1 MAQQNADIHAMATE
15 LTVGRLKIAEL
26 QKELD
31 KAHALFT
38 GFRLCFFPVEGKHA
52 EEGAEGARQ
61 GASGAFMT
69 HSSVFSFSFAGGHL
83 EEDAEG
89 EVDLGLSR
97 PHLPLSCIKPS
108 LVRQCHPFF
117 YSCVPAPLRCNYP
130 SVRWPSEEHW
140 WPAPALLSSLIEL
153 RPHASR
159 SSIFCNNLRE
169 A

>member
-1 MAQQNADIHAMATE
+1 MKNETARAVRTEQKVEAFRNQVAQQNADIHAMAAE
-15 LTVGRLKIAEL
+15 LTVERLKIAEL

-52 EEGAEGARQ
+52 EEGVEGARQ
-61 GASGAFMT
+61 GALGAT

-97 PHLPLSCIKPS
+97 PHLPLSCINFN
-108 LVRQCHPFF
+108 HPFF
-117 YSCVPAPLRCNYP
+117 YSCVPA
-130 SVRWPSEEHW
+130 
-140 WPAPALLSSLIEL
+140 SLC
-153 RPHASR
+153 RGGFPNGSY
-159 SSIFCNNLRE
+159 ST
-169 A
+169 

>member
-1 MAQQNADIHAMATE
+1 MQVRQIASLTEQVKNETARAVRAEQKVEAFRNQVAQQNADIHAMATE

-61 GASGAFMT
+61 GASSAFMT
-69 HSSVFSFSFAGGHL
+69 HSSVFPFSFAGGHL

-108 LVRQCHPFF
+108 LVRQCHPFVLQLC
-117 YSCVPAPLRCNYP
+117 SCSPEMQLSLRQ
-130 SVRWPSEEHW
+130 V
-140 WPAPALLSSLIEL
+140 AI
-153 RPHASR
+153 
-159 SSIFCNNLRE
+159 
-169 A
+169 